1 MSQREL
7 ERCLKALDIIV
18 VIACIGVML
27 AIVPQRCLA
36 LATANPQMAYLVPC
50 GWTLI
55 AVAAIPIVTVGV
67 LAWRMFSDIGNDDSF
82 SSQNVVR
89 LVRIGYLACAEAV
102 LFTLVII
109 ALGLIG
115 ALAEG
120 LLAVLF
126 MAVIICGGLGVVAFS
141 LSHFTARVAEIKAEN
156 DLTV

>member
-27 AIVPQRCLA
+27 AIVPQRCQA
-36 LATANPQMAYLVPC
+36 LATANPRMAYLVPC
-50 GWTLI
+50 GWALI
-55 AVAAIPIVTVGV
+55 VIATIPIAAVAILSWQI
-67 LAWRMFSDIGNDDSF
+67 FSDIGNDDSF
-82 SSQNVVR
+82 SPQNVVR
-89 LVRIGYLACAEAV
+89 LVRIGYFACAEAV

-115 ALAEG
+115 VLAEG

-126 MAVIICGGLGVVAFS
+126 MAIIVCGGLGVVAFS